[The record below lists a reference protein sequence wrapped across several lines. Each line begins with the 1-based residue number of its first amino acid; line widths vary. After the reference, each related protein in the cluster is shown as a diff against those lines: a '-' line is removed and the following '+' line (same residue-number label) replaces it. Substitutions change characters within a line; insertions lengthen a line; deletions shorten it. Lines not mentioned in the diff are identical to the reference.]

1 LLNFKFRLQKYKKW
15 FGKLLLYD
23 IFDKSI
29 FNTLI
34 NKNMPITANYPDR
47 KSWLKIPE
55 NSDFPI
61 QNIPFGVFI
70 TKEDIITIGTRIG
83 DYVIDLGALQKLN
96 YFEGIDLTDDMFM
109 QDTLNDFISDGKKTW
124 RLVRNRIADIFDANN
139 TKLKSN
145 KQHLDLVIFKIDE
158 VEMQLPVQ
166 IGDYTDFYSSKEHAT
181 NVGMMFRDP
190 ANALLPNWLHIPVGY
205 HGRSSTIVPSGIPVH
220 RPMGQTLPD
229 GEKSPVF
236 GPSRSID
243 FELEM
248 GFITTDANVM
258 GENIPVHEAEDYIFG
273 MVLLNDWSARDI
285 QKWEYVP
292 LGPFL
297 AKNFATSI
305 SPWIVTMD
313 ALEPFRTKGP
323 KQDPTPLPYLQQKGK
338 NAFDIH
344 LEVAIAP
351 ENAEAKVVS
360 KSNFKYMYWSMSQQ
374 LAHHT
379 SNGCR
384 VNSGD
389 MMGSG
394 TISGSEKDSF
404 GSMLELTWGGK
415 NPITMADGSERKFI
429 NDNDTVIMKGFCKNN
444 EVRIGFGEVSSKL
457 LPPFVRK

>member
-1 LLNFKFRLQKYKKW
+1 
-15 FGKLLLYD
+15 
-23 IFDKSI
+23 
-29 FNTLI
+29 
-34 NKNMPITANYPDR
+34 MPTIANNPKR
-47 KSWLKIPE
+47 KSWLSVPE

-70 TKEDIITIGTRIG
+70 TKDDVITIGSRIG
-83 DYVIDLGALQKLN
+83 DHAIDLGALQQLG
-96 YFEGIDLTDDMFM
+96 YFEGIELTDDMFM

-124 RLVRNRIADIFDANN
+124 RLVRDRIVEIFDAENP
-139 TKLKSN
+139 KLRDNAS
-145 KQHLDLVIFKIDE
+145 HREVVVCPVDE
-158 VEMQLPVQ
+158 VEMQLPVL

-220 RPMGQTLPD
+220 RPMGQILPN
-229 GEKSPVF
+229 GETTPVF

-248 GFITTDANVM
+248 AFITTDANIM

-297 AKNFATSI
+297 AKNFASSI

-323 KQDPTPLPYLQQKGK
+323 KQDPNPLPYLQQKGK
-338 NAFDIH
+338 HAYDIH
-344 LEVAIAP
+344 LEVSIAP
-351 ENAEAKVVS
+351 ENVAPTVVS
-360 KSNFKYMYWSMSQQ
+360 QSNFKYMYWSMSQQ

-394 TISGSEKDSF
+394 TISGPTPDSY
-404 GSMLELTWGGK
+404 GSMLELTWNGK
-415 NPITMADGSERKFI
+415 NPIKMQDGTERKFI
-429 NDNDTVIMKGFCKNN
+429 NDNDTVIMKGYCKNN